1 MQKNDQSQVFL
12 LWWSRYKHLSHFR
25 RRILHLGKVY
35 CDALQS
41 GICFQLLFV

>member
-12 LWWSRYKHLSHFR
+12 LWWSRYIHLSHFR
-25 RRILHLGKVY
+25 WRILHLGKVY